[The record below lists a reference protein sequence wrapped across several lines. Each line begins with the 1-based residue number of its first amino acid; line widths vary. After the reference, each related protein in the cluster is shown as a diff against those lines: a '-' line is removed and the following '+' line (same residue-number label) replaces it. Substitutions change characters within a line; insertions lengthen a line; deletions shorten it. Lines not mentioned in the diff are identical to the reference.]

1 VAQAAERLT
10 ATTGTAPSPSDAGSL
25 PLPIRP
31 AVTAVTAAGG
41 ASESARFWTP
51 TLEHVWLG
59 LAVVAAALGCAVD
72 PIDPID
78 YWWSVRLGD
87 IIRQL
92 GTIPSDDSLV
102 YTAIR
107 GPIVDGQWLARVI
120 FSALHATGGVE
131 LSLALRTPIAIAVA
145 LLLARMCRSAGV
157 GSRVSAVVA
166 GLSVIL
172 FVPGLTVRPQML
184 AVVPFLIVWRAAL
197 HPPRRIVGLVLTAAA
212 VVFWANVHGSFI
224 LIYPLLGVGVLE
236 AAVERLRGGP
246 GASNDRVRRALL
258 LAVVCGLAP
267 LVNPYGIGL
276 ASYVADAVLF
286 NGGATSVGVLGA
298 EWSAPEIRSAYGGL
312 FYGSAILAI
321 VLLGAGCRPKLAEGL
336 LLLAF
341 GVLAVSSTRHILW
354 WTLVMVPFV
363 ARGLQTVLASPGWR
377 RLPQAGPLPV
387 GSPLLNVVCMVSFA
401 LVVLMT
407 LPWWRQRLPL
417 PPDRT
422 AIVDTSTPVAVAE
435 YLAAHPTPGRLF
447 NDTDWSAYVS
457 WRLAPDIRVF
467 VDNRFELHPA
477 EVWTEYLT
485 ISRGHV
491 SWQQRLDSYGVTRL
505 ALNPQTQTGLV
516 SAVRASP
523 DWTLVYEDKQALVFD
538 RAN

>member
-1 VAQAAERLT
+1 MAQEAGQLR
-10 ATTGTAPSPSDAGSL
+10 ATPGTS
-25 PLPIRP
+25 
-31 AVTAVTAAGG
+31 VTASGAAATLTSTRSGDQTEAPG
-41 ASESARFWTP
+41 RAWAP
-51 TLEHVWLG
+51 ALEHVWLG

-78 YWWSVRLGD
+78 FWWSVRLGD
-87 IIRQL
+87 LIRQL
-92 GTIPSDDSLV
+92 GSIPTDDSLV

-120 FSALHATGGVE
+120 LSALHAAGGIE
-131 LSLALRTPIAIAVA
+131 LALALRTPIAIAVA
-145 LLLARMCRSAGV
+145 LLLARACRSAGV
-157 GSRVSAVVA
+157 GPRISAVVA

-197 HPPRRIVGLVLTAAA
+197 HPPSRVLGIVLTAAVA
-212 VVFWANVHGSFI
+212 AFWANVHGSFI

-236 AAVERLRGGP
+236 AAVERVRGGP
-246 GASNDRVRRALL
+246 GVSSDRLRRALL
-258 LAVVCGLAP
+258 LAAMCGLAP
-267 LVNPYGIGL
+267 LINPYGIGL
-276 ASYVADAVLF
+276 ANYVADAVLF
-286 NGGATSVGVLGA
+286 NGGATSIGVLGA

-312 FYGSAILAI
+312 FYGSVILAI
-321 VLLGAGCRPKLAEGL
+321 VLLGAGCRPKLGEGL

-354 WTLVMVPFV
+354 WTLIVVPFV

-377 RLPQAGPLPV
+377 RLPQAGPLPI
-387 GSPLLNVVCMVSFA
+387 GSPVLNVVCLVSFA
-401 LVVLMT
+401 MVVLIT

-422 AIVDTSTPVAVAE
+422 AIVDTNTPVAVGE
-435 YLAAHPTPGRLF
+435 YLAAHPTSGRLF
-447 NDTDWSAYVS
+447 NDTDWSAYFS

-491 SWQQRLDSYGVTRL
+491 SWQERLDGYGVTRL
-505 ALNPQTQTGLV
+505 ALNPQSQTGLV
-516 SAVRASP
+516 SAVRASS
-523 DWTLVYEDKQALVFD
+523 DWKLVFEDKQALVFD